1 MHILALQPYFGG
13 SHLAAMNGWIEHSGF
28 EFTVLELPPRHWK
41 WRMRQSAWTLAEE
54 ASKRWNSGSRWDAVF
69 CTDMLNFAE
78 FKGLVCPEIASLPSI
93 AYFHENQF
101 VYPTCQSDQRD
112 SHFEITNF
120 TTALAA
126 DEVWFNSSFNRDSML
141 TVLTERCKNWPDYPP
156 TKQIEQV
163 RTKSRI
169 QTLGIA
175 QPLARR
181 AQLHGQ
187 VNADGSSLKPL
198 HIVWA
203 ARWEHDKGPES
214 LLEILRSLRADRFDF
229 RISVIGQSF
238 RKIPQA
244 FSDIKTEF
252 GDLIERWGFQETAD
266 DYWSALAEADLF
278 LSTAEHEF
286 FGLSAVEAIA
296 AGLYPVFPNRL
307 SYPELLRL
315 FPESNVQPAK
325 HLYSSPQE
333 AAALIQSVRSDFEP
347 VVKESECE
355 KLLWKT
361 RAVAFD
367 QGVKSVLS
375 RLR

>member
-1 MHILALQPYFGG
+1 MHDQENPDAS
-13 SHLAAMNGWIEHSGF
+13 SH
-28 EFTVLELPPRHWK
+28 
-41 WRMRQSAWTLAEE
+41 
-54 ASKRWNSGSRWDAVF
+54 
-69 CTDMLNFAE
+69 
-78 FKGLVCPEIASLPSI
+78 
-93 AYFHENQF
+93 
-101 VYPTCQSDQRD
+101 
-112 SHFEITNF
+112 
-120 TTALAA
+120 
-126 DEVWFNSSFNRDSML
+126 
-141 TVLTERCKNWPDYPP
+141 
-156 TKQIEQV
+156 
-163 RTKSRI
+163 
-169 QTLGIA
+169 
-175 QPLARR
+175 
-181 AQLHGQ
+181 
-187 VNADGSSLKPL
+187 KPL

-214 LLEILRSLRADRFDF
+214 LLEILRILRRDRFDF

-244 FSDIKTEF
+244 FTEIETEF

-266 DYWSALAEADLF
+266 DYWNVLAEADLF

-307 SYPELLRL
+307 AYPELLRL
-315 FPESNVQPAK
+315 LPESNVQPAR

-333 AAALIQSVRSDFEP
+333 AAALIQSVHSDFEP
-347 VVKESECE
+347 VVKESECA

-361 RAVAFD
+361 QAVAFD